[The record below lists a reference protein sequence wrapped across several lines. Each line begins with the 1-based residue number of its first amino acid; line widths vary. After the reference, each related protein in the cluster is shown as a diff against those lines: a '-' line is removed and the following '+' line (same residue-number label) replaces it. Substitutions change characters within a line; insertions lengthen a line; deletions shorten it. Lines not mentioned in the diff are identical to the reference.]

1 MHFNG
6 EKCLWAPK
14 SPERAVWGCVRCQS
28 PSSNTDIGN
37 SVGNVLHRETGVK
50 NNILSIDEIDLK
62 EGDFIDIGQP
72 IVNNRVFPVVVKS
85 LIFG

>member
-1 MHFNG
+1 MVKALPRTIINN
-6 EKCLWAPK
+6 K
-14 SPERAVWGCVRCQS
+14 SIILIFD
-28 PSSNTDIGN
+28 TDIGN

>member
-1 MHFNG
+1 MIFD
-6 EKCLWAPK
+6 
-14 SPERAVWGCVRCQS
+14 
-28 PSSNTDIGN
+28 TDIGN

-50 NNILSIDEIDLK
+50 NTIIAIDEIYLK

-72 IVNNRVFPVVVKS
+72 VINNRVFPVIVKS